1 MPVRN
6 KHGPQFCRPE
16 LHTRAAPTLANRYT
30 LSISL
35 PMAPHLTPAELDYI
49 FELDR
54 AGHRPIEIHAA
65 LARKRTRRGIA
76 TPTLARI
83 RAALRSATHR
93 RPRRETRGRKRHA
106 VLQMGEKRKQQIK
119 PAGVDGQPTCQ
130 RRSGVSEVHAALE
143 E

>member
-35 PMAPHLTPAELDYI
+35 PMAPRLTPAELDYI

-76 TPTLARI
+76 TPTLARL
-83 RAALRSATHR
+83 RASLRGATYKR
-93 RPRRETRGRKRHA
+93 ARKETRGLDA
-106 VLQMGEKRKQQIK
+106 W
-119 PAGVDGQPTCQ
+119 
-130 RRSGVSEVHAALE
+130 SGPRGR
-143 E
+143 